1 MREKN
6 GENKLSSE
14 VFSVF
19 SCHLDF
25 VVSMDKQDFPKLDS
39 LSQVLV
45 PGLAKTGQREA
56 FSKRL
61 PLFILTHLMKGACM
75 GMFLRICFYF
85 VLQHY
90 FYTQLKIP
98 PFNLPRLGMVP
109 DVVQQKPTHCLL
121 SDQQSFL

>member
-1 MREKN
+1 MVKIN
-6 GENKLSSE
+6 CPQKYSLSSAATLTLW
-14 VFSVF
+14 FPWISRI
-19 SCHLDF
+19 
-25 VVSMDKQDFPKLDS
+25 FPKLDS

-61 PLFILTHLMKGACM
+61 LLFILTHLMKGARM
-75 GMFLRICFYF
+75 SMFLRICFYF
-85 VLQHY
+85 ILQHY

-109 DVVQQKPTHCLL
+109 DVVQQKPTHRLL